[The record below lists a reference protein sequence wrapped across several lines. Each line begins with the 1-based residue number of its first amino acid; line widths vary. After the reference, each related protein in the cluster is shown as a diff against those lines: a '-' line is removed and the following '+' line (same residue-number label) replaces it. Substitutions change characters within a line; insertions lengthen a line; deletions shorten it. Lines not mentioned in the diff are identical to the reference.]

1 MAQKTGAYGACVAAT
16 ILFVSACSSNDEVL
30 AQKDREIAELREDRD
45 GVQRELDQSKSVQ
58 MLTQQQLEE
67 ERRRI
72 AEADARTAAPPPKSE
87 PAMDASGTIG
97 GEPNRPAPKKRA
109 RTTAGVKDGHV
120 ETESRDDG
128 STMFRLKGAAT
139 FAPGSDKLTKDGL
152 AAVDK
157 IAAELK
163 KTKGAITVE
172 GHTDATPLTGKNKE
186 TYGDNLNLSIARAIA
201 VKERLVE
208 KGRIAADRVS
218 VVGHGDSKPLAKGTS
233 KEAHAR
239 NRRVEIV
246 VADGD

>member
-16 ILFVSACSSNDEVL
+16 LLFVSACSSNDEML
-30 AQKDREIAELREDRD
+30 AKKDREIAELREDRD
-45 GVQRELDQSKSVQ
+45 GVQRELVESKNVQ

-72 AEADARTAAPPPKSE
+72 AEANAKTAAPPPKSE
-87 PAMDASGTIG
+87 PSAEAPPAIG
-97 GEPNRPAPKKRA
+97 GEPKKPAPK
-109 RTTAGVKDGHV
+109 RTRTVAGVKDGHV

-163 KTKGAITVE
+163 KSKGAITVE

-186 TYGDNLNLSIARAIA
+186 LYRDNLNLSIARAMA

-208 KGRIAADRVS
+208 KGKIAGDRVS
-218 VVGHGDSKPLAKGTS
+218 VVGHGDSKPLAKGSS